1 MMKRGGRC
9 QTILWPAKSFVSK
22 IQRIVFDEAHCVL
35 QWGLSFRPE
44 YKAATNITFYLPN
57 IPVYLSSATMP
68 PTVVSQLKQVFRLT
82 DKNTTVIQRSN
93 DRPNIAIVVRRM
105 EYPQDSFEDLA
116 FLVPKDW
123 KQGDPPPPKFMVFC
137 NSKQDCVN
145 AALYW
150 MSKLPLNHCDKIRW
164 FFSDMSDEFKD
175 QALEDLREGRFWCIV
190 CTDSAGMV
198 TLRAHCMRCHSLH
211 PGHRC
216 Q

>member
-123 KQGDPPPPKFMVFC
+123 KQGDPPPPKFMVFFD
-137 NSKQDCVN
+137 NKKDAE
-145 AALYW
+145 AAAKFLQNRV
-150 MSKLPLNHCDKIRW
+150 SVQLRKNIPW
-164 FFSDMSDEFKD
+164 FHAGMTRYFRVE
-175 QALEDLREGRFWCIV
+175 QVARLRGEEREEDGAWGFMA
-190 CTDSAGMV
+190 TDSGGLV
-198 TLRAHCMRCHSLH
+198 SV
-211 PGHRC
+211 
-216 Q
+216 

>member
-1 MMKRGGRC
+1 M
-9 QTILWPAKSFVSK
+9 
-22 IQRIVFDEAHCVL
+22 L

-123 KQGDPPPPKFMVFC
+123 KQGDPPPPKFMVFFD
-137 NSKQDCVN
+137 NKKDAE
-145 AALYW
+145 AAAKFLQNRV
-150 MSKLPLNHCDKIRW
+150 SVQLRKNIPW
-164 FFSDMSDEFKD
+164 FHAGMTRYFRVE
-175 QALEDLREGRFWCIV
+175 QVARLRGEEREEDGAWGFMA
-190 CTDSAGMV
+190 TDSGGLV
-198 TLRAHCMRCHSLH
+198 SV
-211 PGHRC
+211 
-216 Q
+216 